1 MLGKGIRRFEDTRLL
16 SGAGTYVSNL
26 NLPNMVHAAILRSPH
41 AAARV
46 TEIQTLRAR
55 NIPGVLAVWT
65 FSDLADV
72 LKQIPQFAPHP
83 SLKSRTPFPLV
94 KDLVRHEGEAVAV
107 VAAETRG
114 LLRHELLLACTVRAT
129 TGVGHLATR
138 RHRKWAVWH
147 GESPR

>member
-1 MLGKGIRRFEDTRLL
+1 
-16 SGAGTYVSNL
+16 
-26 NLPNMVHAAILRSPH
+26 MVHAAILRSPH

-107 VAAETRG
+107 VAAETRALCREALRAIEVKYEPMQAVMDAESG
-114 LLRHELLLACTVRAT
+114 LSGTARVHDDLPDNRAAHFVQETGNVDAALA
-129 TGVGHLATR
+129 
-138 RHRKWAVWH
+138 
-147 GESPR
+147 ESDCIVTQRL